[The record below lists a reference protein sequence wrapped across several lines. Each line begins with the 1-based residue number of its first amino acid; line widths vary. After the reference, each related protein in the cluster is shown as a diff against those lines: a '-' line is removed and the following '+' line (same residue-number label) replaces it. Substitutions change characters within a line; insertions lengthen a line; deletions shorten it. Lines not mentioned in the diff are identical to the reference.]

1 MITEREDGRIE
12 SISLPWNREDVKYI
26 AESWFDEPI
35 KLTEDD
41 IDYVLTQIEANF
53 DASLGISWET
63 IAFYVYEFKEDK

>member
-41 IDYVLTQIEANF
+41 MRIMYQHSMTGEL
-53 DASLGISWET
+53 
-63 IAFYVYEFKEDK
+63 FK